1 MWGCFY
7 QRRYQSFIVQVRGF
21 QRGIPIVVHLQF
33 GIVLETNFYVEHREN
48 RHDVSA
54 RIHCRVQKLLVNQI
68 SSDVRY
74 NRVELRYFVTT
85 TDHASISPG
94 SSVSTRDEFPNF
106 YLFLEVIARQKFRLR
121 QKKKEHPPLQVKLYA
136 Q

>member
-1 MWGCFY
+1 MCGCFY

-54 RIHCRVQKLLVNQI
+54 RIHCRVQKLLVN
-68 SSDVRY
+68 
-74 NRVELRYFVTT
+74 
-85 TDHASISPG
+85 
-94 SSVSTRDEFPNF
+94 
-106 YLFLEVIARQKFRLR
+106 
-121 QKKKEHPPLQVKLYA
+121 
-136 Q
+136 